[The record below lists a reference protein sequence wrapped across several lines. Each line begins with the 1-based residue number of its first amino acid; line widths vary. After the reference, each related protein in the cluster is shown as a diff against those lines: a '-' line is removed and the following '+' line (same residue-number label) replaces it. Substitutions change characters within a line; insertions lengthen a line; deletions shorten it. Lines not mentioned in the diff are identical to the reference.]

1 MTLFLML
8 PGSPIPDW
16 LILLT
21 PLAVLFLSIY
31 GGEHIHK
38 WYKNRMAR
46 HHHNKESEFIQN
58 QDIPEQL

>member
-16 LILLT
+16 LILLS
-21 PLAVLFLSIY
+21 PLALLLLLIY
-31 GGEHIHK
+31 CGERIHK
-38 WYKNRMAR
+38 WKKNRMAM

-58 QDIPEQL
+58 PDMPEQL